1 MQFHE
6 NLMRLR
12 KQNGLSQEE
21 LGNQLDVSRQ
31 TVSKWELGQ
40 TTPEMDKL
48 MALSELFGVSIDC
61 LVGKENNTVCTEKPL
76 SMTGRWHYEYKSEK
90 TFKGIPL
97 VHVNLGVG
105 LYRAKGLIA
114 VGNIAT
120 GLLSFGLISIGLLA
134 FGVLSLALIA
144 LGVLSIG
151 IASFGAVALGLI
163 AVGGVAIGGFAV
175 GGCALGIYAVG
186 GYAGATEIAFGGVA
200 NGGKV
205 AVGIQSADGEYASL
219 LSNLNFDTFSAYLDK
234 INAPNIIKDIF
245 NSFVSSQI

>member
-61 LVGKENNTVCTEKPL
+61 LVGKENNTVCAEKPL
-76 SMTGRWHYEYKSEK
+76 SMTERWHYEYKSEK

-105 LYRAKGLIA
+105 MYRAKGLIA

-120 GLLSFGLISIGLLA
+120 G
-134 FGVLSLALIA
+134 
-144 LGVLSIG
+144 
-151 IASFGAVALGLI
+151 
-163 AVGGVAIGGFAV
+163 
-175 GGCALGIYAVG
+175 
-186 GYAGATEIAFGGVA
+186 
-200 NGGKV
+200 
-205 AVGIQSADGEYASL
+205 L

-245 NSFVSSQI
+245 SSFVSSQI